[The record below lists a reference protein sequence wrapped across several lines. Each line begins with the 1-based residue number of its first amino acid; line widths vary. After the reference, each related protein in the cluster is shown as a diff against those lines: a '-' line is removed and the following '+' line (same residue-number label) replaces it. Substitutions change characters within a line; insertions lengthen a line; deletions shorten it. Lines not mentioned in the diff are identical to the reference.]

1 MKYQECMTRAFDVL
15 FSLSVLIIT
24 LPILAITALLV
35 AVKLGRPVIFK
46 QTRTGLAGRDFQIY
60 KFRSMSDERDEHGE
74 LLPDADR
81 LTRFGKFLRAW
92 SIDELPGFFNVL
104 KGDMSI
110 VGPRPQLTSFK
121 GLYSERQLRRHL
133 VKPGITGWAQ
143 VNGRNN
149 LDWGSRFELDVW
161 YVENKSFWL
170 DLKIIFLTFIIVFR
184 REGINAVGHATMPEF
199 RGEDVVAKQFE

>member
-1 MKYQECMTRAFDVL
+1 MKYQDYKTRAFDIM
-15 FSLSVLIIT
+15 FSLAVLTIT

-35 AVKLGRPVIFK
+35 GAKLGRPIIFK
-46 QTRTGLAGRDFQIY
+46 QTRTGQAGRNFQIY
-60 KFRSMSDERDEHGE
+60 KLRSMTDECDEHGA
-74 LLPDADR
+74 LLPDAER

-92 SIDELPGFFNVL
+92 SIDELPGFINVL

-110 VGPRPQLTSFK
+110 VGPRPQLARFLE
-121 GLYSERQLRRHL
+121 LYSERQLRRHL

-143 VNGRNN
+143 VNGRNS
-149 LDWGSRFELDVW
+149 LDWESRFELDVW

-199 RGEDVVAKQFE
+199 RGDEIVTEQFE